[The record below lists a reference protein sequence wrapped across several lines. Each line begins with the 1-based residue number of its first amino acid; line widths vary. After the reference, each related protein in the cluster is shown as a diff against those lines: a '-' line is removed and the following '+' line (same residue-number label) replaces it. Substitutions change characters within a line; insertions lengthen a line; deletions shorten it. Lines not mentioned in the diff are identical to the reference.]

1 MNSYNIYIDA
11 LIVRVRPLPPAMFYE
26 YDDYDVECYLPDD
39 DEHGYYNA
47 DMYIESMV
55 KREADFILEL
65 RGKYS
70 MSSPQK

>member
-1 MNSYNIYIDA
+1 
-11 LIVRVRPLPPAMFYE
+11 MFYE